1 MKTTETVVSVT
12 VEDVNDNAPGFDEP
26 SYSVTLVENSPVD
39 AVLFK
44 APVTDL
50 DQVVYS
56 YNTHMISRYILS
68 VDAVNNI

>member
-12 VEDVNDNAPGFDEP
+12 VEDVNDNAPEFDEP
-26 SYSVTLVENSPVD
+26 SYSVTLLENSPVD

-44 APVTDL
+44 ASVTDL

-56 YNTHMISRYILS
+56 
-68 VDAVNNI
+68 